1 MIEVRRLNAM
11 RPNARPSDECLLIDK
26 EDEFIDKSSAK
37 TIATYIS
44 SHRRAIINS
53 VKKWAK
59 LSYTEVAT
67 ISQWASCN
75 NSAET
80 MERNNSIRRDRL
92 INDGRKKERRRRRRL
107 AARSTT
113 RQISISGFLSLTQ
126 RID

>member
-1 MIEVRRLNAM
+1 MTEVRRLNAM
-11 RPNARPSDECLLIDK
+11 RPNARPSDECLFIDR
-26 EDEFIDKSSAK
+26 EEEFIDKSSAK

-59 LSYTEVAT
+59 LSYTGVRT

-92 INDGRKKERRRRRRL
+92 INDGRKKERRRRIRL

>member
-11 RPNARPSDECLLIDK
+11 RPNARPSDECLFIDK

-59 LSYTEVAT
+59 LSYTGVAT

-80 MERNNSIRRDRL
+80 MERNNSIRRD
-92 INDGRKKERRRRRRL
+92 RRRRRL